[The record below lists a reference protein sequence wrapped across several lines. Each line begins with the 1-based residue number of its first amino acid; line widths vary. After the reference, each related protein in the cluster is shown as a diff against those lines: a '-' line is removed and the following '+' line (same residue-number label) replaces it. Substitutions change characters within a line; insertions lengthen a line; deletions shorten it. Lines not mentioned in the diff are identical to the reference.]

1 MKLFLNY
8 SFCTDNV
15 KTFIKIKELFKKPDF
30 LINLLMILLIGSS
43 RFEMQNF
50 NLINVNDIECILRDL
65 HASSKIPLSKQPI
78 AFSTFG
84 TKNLK
89 TCKVVR
95 GLKVLR
101 DERTDFGG
109 PQKC

>member
-8 SFCTDNV
+8 NICENV

-50 NLINVNDIECILRDL
+50 NLINVNDIN
-65 HASSKIPLSKQPI
+65 
-78 AFSTFG
+78 AF
-84 TKNLK
+84 
-89 TCKVVR
+89 
-95 GLKVLR
+95 
-101 DERTDFGG
+101 
-109 PQKC
+109 